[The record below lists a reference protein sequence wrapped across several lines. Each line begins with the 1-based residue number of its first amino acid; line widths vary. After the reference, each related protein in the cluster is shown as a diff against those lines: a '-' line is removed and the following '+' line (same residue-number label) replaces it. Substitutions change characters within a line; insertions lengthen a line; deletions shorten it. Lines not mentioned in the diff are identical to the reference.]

1 MRRIHIDR
9 MGCINVFPEVD
20 KKVKPNKIRKVHID
34 SMGCINV
41 FPEVD
46 KNKKQTK

>member
-1 MRRIHIDR
+1 M
-9 MGCINVFPEVD
+9 
-20 KKVKPNKIRKVHID
+20 KKTKKIGIVKAEEIISEKVVKPNKIRKVHID